1 MIIMLVDLRSIRRV
15 IMNREVLWRFNYKFP
30 LVGFRLRKKERKNKT
45 TTKKLSNN
53 LFSLWFSLGLL
64 LRLAMFP
71 WKREQLWIY
80 FVGTLSVLIFFCFF
94 LFFVTKFS
102 SICVSLSSSI
112 SPDRQPVSVSRVF
125 QDSNNSLFVISW
137 LCLYQDLLSLQTN
150 VSVDGNVE

>member
-64 LRLAMFP
+64 LRLVMFP

-80 FVGTLSVLIFFCFF
+80 FVGTLSVWIFFLCFLWQSF
-94 LFFVTKFS
+94 RLSASVYPVLFRLTASPCLYLMSFR
-102 SICVSLSSSI
+102 IAIIRCSSSLDYVCTRI
-112 SPDRQPVSVSRVF
+112 F
-125 QDSNNSLFVISW
+125 WLFKQM
-137 LCLYQDLLSLQTN
+137 CQ
-150 VSVDGNVE
+150 

>member
-1 MIIMLVDLRSIRRV
+1 MPVRSIRRV

-30 LVGFRLRKKERKNKT
+30 LVEFRLRKKERKNKT

-80 FVGTLSVLIFFCFF
+80 FVGTLSVWIFFVCFLWQSF
-94 LFFVTKFS
+94 RLSASVYPVLFRVTASPCLYLMSFR
-102 SICVSLSSSI
+102 IAIIRCSSSLDYVCTRI
-112 SPDRQPVSVSRVF
+112 F
-125 QDSNNSLFVISW
+125 WLFKQM
-137 LCLYQDLLSLQTN
+137 CP
-150 VSVDGNVE
+150 

>member
-80 FVGTLSVLIFFCFF
+80 FVGTLFVWIFFFM
-94 LFFVTKFS
+94 FFVTKFS

-112 SPDRQPVSVSRVF
+112 SPDRQPVSVSHVF

>member
-1 MIIMLVDLRSIRRV
+1 MLVDLRSIRRV

-30 LVGFRLRKKERKNKT
+30 LLGFRLRKKERKNKT

-80 FVGTLSVLIFFCFF
+80 FVGTLSVWIFFFM
-94 LFFVTKFS
+94 FFVTKFS
-102 SICVSLSSSI
+102 SIYFTLSSSI
-112 SPDRQPVSVSRVF
+112 SPDRQPVSVSHVF
-125 QDSNNSLFVISW
+125 QNSNNSLFVISW
-137 LCLYQDLLSLQTN
+137 LCLYQDLLTLQTN